1 MKTGRRNFLAGLLAS
16 GLGLS
21 IGSRS
26 AAQST
31 AQSSNNNDP
40 FHLRNGKIFINDQAQ
55 PGTYSA
61 EMTNFRFL
69 YFYIPEQGLFVIS
82 NSEFEHAVQAG
93 TFEDCVLQFEISGIA
108 FKLVSSRTMLGK
120 TGRPLW
126 VNYDPRFTLNVKSVM
141 FGYGDSESAPYDWP
155 KQIGKHI

>member
-1 MKTGRRNFLAGLLAS
+1 VGLLVS
-16 GLGLS
+16 GFGLS

-26 AAQST
+26 T
-31 AQSSNNNDP
+31 AQSAQNSDNSNP
-40 FHLRNGKIFINDQAQ
+40 FHLRNGKVFINDQAQ

-69 YFYIPEQGLFVIS
+69 YFYIPAQGLFVIS
-82 NSEFEHAVQAG
+82 DSQFNHAVEAG
-93 TFEDCVLQFEISGIA
+93 KFEDRELQFDVSGIA

-126 VNYDPRFTLNVKSVM
+126 LNYDPRFTLDVKSIM